1 MFFSGESNSFIIFLF
16 AGAFIIIG
24 IGIFG
29 AKATEITVPV
39 PGGEIWILARII
51 DRGHGTLV
59 STLALCVLRRPY
71 FWVLESWL
79 QPINNNS

>member
-1 MFFSGESNSFIIFLF
+1 MSFSGESNSFIIFLF

-39 PGGEIWILARII
+39 PGG
-51 DRGHGTLV
+51 GTLDFGADNC
-59 STLALCVLRRPY
+59 SWAWYIGLAAGIVCFKAAIFLGVG
-71 FWVLESWL
+71 VMATAN
-79 QPINNNS
+79 Q

>member
-1 MFFSGESNSFIIFLF
+1 MSFSGESNSFIIFLF

-39 PGGEIWILARII
+39 PGG
-51 DRGHGTLV
+51 GTLDFGADNTV
-59 STLALCVLRRPY
+59 FSG
-71 FWVLESWL
+71 
-79 QPINNNS
+79 